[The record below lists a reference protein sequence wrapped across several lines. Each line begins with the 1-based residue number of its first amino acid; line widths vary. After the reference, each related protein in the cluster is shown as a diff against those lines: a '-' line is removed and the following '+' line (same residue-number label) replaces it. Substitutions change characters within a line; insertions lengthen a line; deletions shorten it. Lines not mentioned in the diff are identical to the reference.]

1 MTAYSATLPGAENG
15 ITETATHGA
24 ISERTLKGRPVSV
37 LQYPGSKTVQC
48 VEEQVSDLLPLALH
62 ALSRYPEYESSPLFM
77 LHCDFADKKA
87 NDDARLTG
95 FLQQHEGES
104 LVWMPV
110 AANASLLIS
119 ALKQVLPSKSDSRL
133 RDMTLLYVGDA
144 GLREVLQQLA
154 EKCGMKFCFQ
164 AFY

>member
-1 MTAYSATLPGAENG
+1 MNPALCSCC
-15 ITETATHGA
+15 IV
-24 ISERTLKGRPVSV
+24 I
-37 LQYPGSKTVQC
+37 
-48 VEEQVSDLLPLALH
+48 LLI
-62 ALSRYPEYESSPLFM
+62 
-77 LHCDFADKKA
+77 KKA
-87 NDDARLTG
+87 NDDAQLTH
-95 FLQQHEGES
+95 FLQQHEGER
-104 LVWMPV
+104 LIWMPV